1 MTTETTA
8 RNPKLLNLIW
18 NLLSKA
24 HRKTYLIDNPELQE
38 FMQAVIRELQAASQL
53 KTEKMKLMER
63 VTYSD
68 DKFRERY
75 FKALIDTV
83 DFYLAEYNT
92 KYPPPRPER
101 IRITRQLG
109 YIKDKLNLFK
119 KYNSENL

>member
-1 MTTETTA
+1 MTTETTT

-18 NLLSKA
+18 GLLGKA
-24 HRKTYLIDNPELQE
+24 YRKTYLIDNIELQE
-38 FMQAVIRELQAASQL
+38 SMQDVIRELQAASQL

-63 VTYSD
+63 VTHSD

-75 FKALIDTV
+75 FKALIDIV
-83 DFYLAEYNT
+83 DFHLAEYNA

-109 YIKDKLNLFK
+109 YIKDKLNLYK
-119 KYNSENL
+119 KHNSENL